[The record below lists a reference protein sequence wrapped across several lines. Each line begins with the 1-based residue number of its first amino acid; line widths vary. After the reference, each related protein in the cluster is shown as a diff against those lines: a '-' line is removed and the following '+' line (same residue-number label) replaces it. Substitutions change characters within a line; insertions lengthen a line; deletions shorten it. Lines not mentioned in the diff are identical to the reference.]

1 MTRETLSTA
10 AARPDRASG
19 LDRLRAVYHRVP
31 LGRRLVAALVVLTVV
46 AVVALV
52 LSLPVLNVLLGTLL
66 VLVAFSALMRSL
78 DALLTVVVSVVWLA
92 IAVPLFQIP
101 LTGEPVTLLVVPL
114 PLLVVLAAGRAR
126 EFPAW
131 HTALLSLTAG
141 LVVGF
146 SVALFGMIVEPFP
159 AGAGIAALYAAAGA
173 CLVWRLVA
181 SGQVAKE
188 SRENDEK
195 RRNSTSRSGPGPR
208 DAQAPRGTT
217 SGKPGR
223 NGTPAGS
230 DGQAGGQGL
239 RGRGSDTPRR
249 GVAAAD
255 GADGAEEPVP
265 VDVALAELEGMIG
278 LDPVKQQ
285 VRGIAASIEAARLR
299 ADAGLSVERPL
310 RHLVFSGPPGTG
322 KTSVARTLATIFHSF
337 GLLPTSRVVEAQRAD
352 LVGEYLGATAI
363 KTNELID
370 SALGGVLFVDEAYSL
385 VNEGDGQADR
395 FGNEA
400 VQTLLKRAEDDRDQL
415 VVILAG
421 YEKEMDAFLATNPG
435 LASRFATRIS
445 FPSYSAA
452 ELFRIAEALVAQRGD
467 LLDPDAARAL
477 RRRFDQTVQREAVDE
492 LGNGRFARSMVE
504 KASQARDVRVV
515 TSGASGDEPAPRP
528 TADALVTVH
537 AADVESAYSELTS
550 RLPGF
555 GESPGLEEA
564 MAELDGMIGLEPVKE
579 QVRSL
584 VAQLRV
590 ARLREEQGLP
600 HQPPMRHFVFTGPP
614 GTGKTTVAR
623 VLGRVFSALGMLG
636 RSEVVEAQRADL
648 VGEHLGATAVK
659 TNRLVDRALGGV
671 LFVDEAYSLVNPGY
685 SGGDAFGA
693 EAIQTLLKR
702 AEDDR
707 DRLAV
712 VLAGYTD
719 EMDRFLASNA
729 GLSSRFNVRVRFPSY
744 SPDELSEIADTVA
757 ARTGDAFDDTAR
769 EDLHSIFTHV
779 CETGWIDELGNG
791 RFARSLYERAC
802 SHRDLRVSQEVGE
815 SATAAELTVVTSE
828 DVRRAYSDATQ
839 QS

>member
-1 MTRETLSTA
+1 MTRETRSA
-10 AARPDRASG
+10 VAARPDRASG
-19 LDRLRAVYHRVP
+19 LDRLRAAYHRVP

-46 AVVALV
+46 SVAALV
-52 LSLPVLNVLLGTLL
+52 LRLPVLPVLVGTVL
-66 VLVAFSALMRSL
+66 VLVALSALMRSL
-78 DALLTVVVSVVWLA
+78 DAFLTVVVSVVWLV

-101 LTGEPVTLLVVPL
+101 LSGRPVTLLVLPV

-126 EFPAW
+126 EFPVW
-131 HTALLSLTAG
+131 HTALLSLVAG
-141 LVVGF
+141 LAVGF
-146 SVALFGMIVEPFP
+146 SVALLGMIVEPFP

-173 CLVWRLVA
+173 CLLWRLLA
-181 SGQVAKE
+181 SGQVARE

-195 RRNSTSRSGPGPR
+195 RRNGTSRPPAGTRRGQEGRGDASGGTGNQGGPR
-208 DAQAPRGTT
+208 
-217 SGKPGR
+217 
-223 NGTPAGS
+223 
-230 DGQAGGQGL
+230 GL
-239 RGRGSDTPRR
+239 RGRGADAPPR
-249 GVAAAD
+249 GGAAANGTD
-255 GADGAEEPVP
+255 GEEEPVP
-265 VDVALAELEGMIG
+265 VDVALAGVEDMIG

-299 ADAGLSVERPL
+299 VDAGLSVERPL
-310 RHLVFSGPPGTG
+310 RHLVFSGPPGTS

-363 KTNELID
+363 RTNELVD

-421 YEKEMDAFLATNPG
+421 YEKEMDAFLASNPG

-445 FPSYSAA
+445 FPSYSSA
-452 ELFRIAEALVAQRGD
+452 ELLRIAENLVAQRGD
-467 LLDPDAARAL
+467 FLDPAAARTL
-477 RRRFDQTVQREAVDE
+477 RQRFEQAVQREAIDE

-515 TSGASGDEPAPRP
+515 TSGVSGDEPGLRP
-528 TADALVTVH
+528 SPDALVTVLTT
-537 AADVESAYSELTS
+537 DVETAYTELTS

-600 HQPPMRHFVFTGPP
+600 HQPPMRHFVFSGPP

-636 RSEVVEAQRADL
+636 RAEVVEAQRADL

-659 TNRLVDRALGGV
+659 TNRLIDRALGGV

-707 DRLAV
+707 DRLVV

-744 SPDELSEIADTVA
+744 SPEELSEIADTVA
-757 ARTGDAFDDTAR
+757 ARTGDVFDDTAR

-779 CETGWIDELGNG
+779 CATGWIDELGNG

-839 QS
+839 NS